1 MTHTS
6 LAAVALAV
14 LFPAI
19 LPAAPSVAV
28 SENENAFTLANGIV
42 TAQVS
47 KSSGDLTSLK
57 YKGLEMLDAGSQR
70 QSGYWEQNTA
80 RGLHVDSIT
89 INPKDNGGKRGEISV
104 KGVYNGTALGNGPGG
119 SVACDLEIRY
129 TLDRGSSGLYT
140 YEIFDHKTNYP
151 ATSVGE
157 SRFCAKLNDSVFDWM
172 TVDANRDMEM
182 ISTYDWNHG
191 TQMNGK
197 EMRRMNTGIDNG
209 QVEHKYDYSANQ
221 FDVRAWGWS
230 SSTNH
235 VGIWFVNPSVEYL
248 SGGPTK
254 VELSAHRDATFN
266 TNALDAPAPPTL
278 LNYWRGSHYGGSI
291 CNIAATDAWTKVVG
305 PFMIYCN
312 SANSHDAMWKDALAM
327 VKTESAAWPYNWVN
341 GVDYPHKKERATVSG
356 KIVLQDPQAPKM
368 KMGDLLVGLTAPDY
382 TPATIPRNFGG
393 GRGGGRFGGR
403 AGGGGGGGFG
413 LAGGGD
419 DEAAMTNQNNF
430 AGGTNENFGSTN
442 FGRGFGNGPTNGF
455 GRFGTNY
462 GGGFGRFGTNG
473 FRGRFGTNSGG
484 GFGMPRIVDWQ
495 NDAKNYEF
503 WVHGDARGNFR
514 IPNVR
519 AGTYTLHAI
528 ADGVLGEFTVSNVV
542 VKSGENLNL
551 KKLNW
556 QPVRYGRQIWDIGI
570 PNRTGSEFFKGDDY
584 FHWGWYLEYPKL
596 FPNDVN
602 FIVGQSDFRRDWF
615 FEQVPHSEDTNNIT
629 GNGQGRANTWSVTFY
644 LPAALHGKA
653 TLRLAICGI
662 GARSIAATLND
673 KSIGTVTGLTYNATI
688 NRDGI
693 GGYWGEHDLVFDASL
708 MSAGG
713 NVLKLTIPAGSLTS
727 GILYDYLRLEVDE
740 NAPPPK

>member
-1 MTHTS
+1 M
-6 LAAVALAV
+6 AV

-19 LPAAPSVAV
+19 LPASPSVVV
-28 SENENAFTLANGIV
+28 SEDDNTYTLANGIL

-57 YKGLEMLDAGSQR
+57 YNGLELLDAGSQR

-89 INPKDNGGKRGEISV
+89 INPKDNGGLRGEVSV
-104 KGVYNGTALGNGPGG
+104 KGVYNGTSLGNGPGG

-157 SRFCAKLNDSVFDWM
+157 SRFCAKLNDDVFDWM
-172 TVDANRDMEM
+172 TVDSNRNMKL

-191 TQMNGK
+191 TVMIGK
-197 EMRRMNTGIDNG
+197 EMRRMNSGIYNG

-230 SSTNH
+230 SITNH
-235 VGIWFVNPSVEYL
+235 VGIWFINPSVEYL

-312 SANSHDAMWKDALAM
+312 AGPGHDSLWKNALAR
-327 VKTESAAWPYNWVN
+327 VKIESAAWPYDWVN
-341 GVDYPHKKERATVSG
+341 GVDYPHKDQRAIVSG
-356 KIVLQDPQAPKM
+356 KIVLNDPQAPDLKI
-368 KMGDLLVGLTAPDY
+368 GNLLVGLSTPDY
-382 TPATIPRNFGG
+382 APATIQRNFGGGGGGRRGG
-393 GRGGGRFGGR
+393 GRGGGS
-403 AGGGGGGGFG
+403 GGGFG
-413 LAGGGD
+413 LAGGGE
-419 DEAAMTNQNNF
+419 DEAAATNLNNF
-430 AGGTNENFGSTN
+430 AGGTNDNFGSTN
-442 FGRGFGNGPTNGF
+442 FSR
-455 GRFGTNY
+455 RFGGGNTN
-462 GGGFGRFGTNG
+462 GFGRFGTNG
-473 FRGRFGTNSGG
+473 FRGRFGTNTGG
-484 GFGMPRIVDWQ
+484 GFGLPRIVDWQ

-503 WVHGDARGNFR
+503 WVRGNANGNFK

-519 AGTYTLHAI
+519 PGTYTLHAI
-528 ADGVLGEFTVSNVV
+528 ADGVLGELTVSNVTV
-542 VKSGENLNL
+542 AAGQTLNL
-551 KKLNW
+551 KNLDW
-556 QPVRYGRQIWDIGI
+556 QPVRYGRQLWDIGI
-570 PNRTGSEFFKGDDY
+570 PNRNGSEFFKGDDY

-602 FIVGQSDFRRDWF
+602 FVIGQSDFRKDWF
-615 FEQVPHSEDTNNIT
+615 FEQVPHNEDPNNTT
-629 GNGQGRANTWSVTFY
+629 GNGQGRATTWSITFN
-644 LPAALHGKA
+644 LPDAPHGKA

-662 GARSIAATLND
+662 GARSIAATVND
-673 KSIGTVTGLTYNATI
+673 QSIGDVRGLTYNATI

-693 GGYWGEHDLVFDASL
+693 SGYWGEHDLVFDASQ
-708 MSAGG
+708 MKAGE
-713 NVLKLTIPAGSLTS
+713 NVLKLTIPAGGLTS
-727 GILYDYLRLEVDE
+727 GILYDYLRLELDE
-740 NAPPPK
+740 NAQPPN